1 MKGYLR
7 GLSSTVGIKFLV
19 AVTGL
24 IWVLFVTVHM
34 LGNLQIYLGPE
45 AINSYAAFLKSNP
58 GPLWVARF
66 GLLAA
71 LVIHVWGITKLS
83 LANRKARPTP
93 YAVKKTVR
101 STFSSRTMVMS
112 GLVLLSFVIY
122 HLLHFTMGVTHPEHF
137 HLEDAVGRH
146 DVYSMT
152 VLGFQQ
158 PIVSIAYIVATL
170 LLGLHLSHGVAS
182 LFQTMGL
189 SRPWIAPLIERLGLV
204 VTVIVVIGNVMIPL
218 SALFGL
224 IEPAQGAN

>member
-1 MKGYLR
+1 MKGYLG

-24 IWVLFVTVHM
+24 IWVLFVTIHM

-45 AINSYAAFLKSNP
+45 AINSYAAFLKSKP
-58 GPLWVARF
+58 GPLWVARVI
-66 GLLAA
+66 LLAA
-71 LVIHVWGITKLS
+71 LVVHVWGITKLT
-83 LANRKARPTP
+83 LANREARPIP

-122 HLLHFTMGVTHPEHF
+122 HLLHFTLGVTHPEHF
-137 HLEDAVGRH
+137 RLEDAVGRH

-170 LLGLHLSHGVAS
+170 LLGLHLSHGISS

-224 IEPAQGAN
+224 IEPTQGAN

>member
-1 MKGYLR
+1 MKGYPR
-7 GLSSTVGIKFLV
+7 GLSSTVGVKFLV

-24 IWVLFVTVHM
+24 IWVLFVVVHM

-58 GPLWVARF
+58 GPLWGARF

-71 LVIHVWGITKLS
+71 LIIHVWGIAKLS

-122 HLLHFTMGVTHPEHF
+122 HLLHFTLGVTHPEHF
-137 HLEDAVGRH
+137 HLEDAAGRH

-152 VLGFQQ
+152 ILGFQQ
-158 PIVSIAYIVATL
+158 PLVSIAYIVATL

-189 SRPWIAPLIERLGLV
+189 SRPWIAALIGGLGLV
-204 VTVIVVIGNVMIPL
+204 VTVLVVIGNVTIPL
-218 SALFGL
+218 SALLGL
-224 IEPAQGAN
+224 IEPTQGAN

>member
-1 MKGYLR
+1 MKGYPQ

-24 IWVLFVTVHM
+24 IWVLFVTIHM

-58 GPLWVARF
+58 GPLWAARF

-71 LVIHVWGITKLS
+71 LIVHVWGIMKLS

-122 HLLHFTMGVTHPEHF
+122 HLLHFTLGVTHPEHF
-137 HLEDAVGRH
+137 RLEDAVGRH

-158 PIVSIAYIVATL
+158 PLVSIAYIVATL
-170 LLGLHLSHGVAS
+170 LLGLHLSHGISS

-224 IEPAQGAN
+224 IEPTQGAN

>member
-71 LVIHVWGITKLS
+71 LIIHVWGITKLS

-158 PIVSIAYIVATL
+158 PIVSIAYIVATV
-170 LLGLHLSHGVAS
+170 LLGMHLSHGVAS